1 MMESALPVGDSEL
14 LEGSDFRT
22 RRHFPRARYSY
33 SCGCRGVC
41 GRCRCRVAGAR
52 LLADVADR
60 TTLIAR
66 LAEVF
71 AARTARQT
79 VHDLGRV
86 LVDVAVMLA
95 DGGECI
101 SDIAMLAEQGDLFAP
116 VASDST
122 C

>member
-1 MMESALPVGDSEL
+1 M
-14 LEGSDFRT
+14 
-22 RRHFPRARYSY
+22 
-33 SCGCRGVC
+33 
-41 GRCRCRVAGAR
+41 
-52 LLADVADR
+52 ADR

-95 DGGECI
+95 DGRECI